1 MPPNN
6 LAAPPAASPQAQ
18 HSTRRRV
25 ARFSLMASAVLA
37 LVGAVIVRVFG
48 DHTAPHDDP
57 PVADI
62 EEFAVLWSGWRP

>member
-1 MPPNN
+1 
-6 LAAPPAASPQAQ
+6 
-18 HSTRRRV
+18 
-25 ARFSLMASAVLA
+25 MASAVLA